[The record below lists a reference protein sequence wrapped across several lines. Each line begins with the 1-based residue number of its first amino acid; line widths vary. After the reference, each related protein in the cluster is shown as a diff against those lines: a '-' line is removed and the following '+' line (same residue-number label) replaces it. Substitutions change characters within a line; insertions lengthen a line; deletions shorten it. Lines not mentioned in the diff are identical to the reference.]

1 MLLAAQRVNRILK
14 KEWRMPQRSILV
26 ADDIEN
32 VTDSGKRRSQAIRK
46 VASFLAQR
54 LKAGIDLLYVED
66 LKNYPANKLGSFQF
80 LTWHSAHEERLKE
93 QGRQFT
99 LPVSC
104 SLKSGSPAEQI
115 LKVLRFRPSPE
126 LVVMGTRGQ
135 KGVKRLI
142 IGSVAEEVIRNS
154 KRPVMVIGPTAQE
167 MVRDIS
173 SQKQHKILVPTDLGK
188 NSRAAEQYALSLA
201 KRMGARVTLF
211 HCLWDSINAIM
222 VGAAH
227 YGMAAFN
234 INGIID
240 ESRDDALDFMRR
252 KTSFFQKHGVPCDY
266 IIEDKSITSMCAV
279 YQECESGYSCV
290 VMGTHGRNA
299 LLNAFFGS
307 TARETILNAT
317 IPVIVVHSGR

>member
-1 MLLAAQRVNRILK
+1 MLIAAHRVNNTLK
-14 KEWRMPQRSILV
+14 KEWRMPQRVILV

-32 VTDSGKRRSQAIRK
+32 KTDSGKRRSQAIRDA
-46 VASFLAQR
+46 ASFYAQK
-54 LKAGIDLLYVED
+54 LKTGIDLLYVED
-66 LKNYPANKLGSFQF
+66 IKDYPANKLGSFQF
-80 LTWHSAHEERLKE
+80 LEWHSTHEEKLQE
-93 QGRQFT
+93 NGRQFT

-115 LKVLRFRPSPE
+115 LKVLVSKPSPE
-126 LVVMGTRGQ
+126 FVVMGTRGQ
-135 KGVKRLI
+135 KGVKRLL

-173 SQKQHKILVPTDLGK
+173 RQKQHKILVPTDLGK

-201 KRMGARVTLF
+201 KRIGARVTLF
-211 HCLWDSINAIM
+211 HCLWDSINATM
-222 VGAAH
+222 VGTAH

-240 ESRDDALDFMRR
+240 ESRDDALDFMKR
-252 KTSFFQKHGVPCDY
+252 KTSLFQNHGVPCDY
-266 IIEDKSITSMCAV
+266 KIEDEAITSMCAV
-279 YQECESGYSCV
+279 YQECENGYSCV

-317 IPVIVVHSGR
+317 IPVIVVHSNR